1 VLAELTFVVNELGF
15 DISLLQ
21 TLQINL
27 FSQQIYLILL
37 LGCKLVVRLLNQLEL
52 LTNDLELS
60 FHLLTLM

>member
-1 VLAELTFVVNELGF
+1 MLAELTFVVNELGF